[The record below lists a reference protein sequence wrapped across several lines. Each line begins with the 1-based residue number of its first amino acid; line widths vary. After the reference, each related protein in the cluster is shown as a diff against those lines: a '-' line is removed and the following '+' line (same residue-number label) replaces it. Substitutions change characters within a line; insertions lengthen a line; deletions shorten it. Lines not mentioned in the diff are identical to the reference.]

1 VITLKGK
8 LIVWGISLI
17 LGSLILSSAV
27 YAPWTTLGTGYA
39 ITSNVH
45 GIDILPG
52 IPVTVTAGTLD
63 SRVANVTF
71 RWHRP
76 AGSLL
81 PPIPDVT
88 KPVYTNGT
96 MGQWNNGTWALI
108 RYANDTQVP
117 DEIGDWG
124 VQAFFQ
130 DSAGNDRAG
139 LEDVIK
145 IRATSFN
152 VIPEIP
158 LGTIAA
164 SVAMFIAFGLF
175 IIKKKRIPEIV
186 GRVK

>member
-1 VITLKGK
+1 LKARF
-8 LIVWGISLI
+8 IVWVISLI
-17 LGSLILSSAV
+17 LGLLILSSAV

-52 IPVTVTAGTLD
+52 TPVTVTAGTLD
-63 SRVANVTF
+63 SHVVQVTF

-76 AGSLL
+76 AGSIL
-81 PPIPDVT
+81 PPIPDVI

-96 MGQWNNGTWALI
+96 MGQWNNKTWALI
-108 RYANDTQVP
+108 RYANDTKIP

-124 VQAFFQ
+124 VQVFFQ
-130 DSAGNDRAG
+130 DSTGSDRAG

-145 IRATSFN
+145 IKATSFN

-164 SVAMFIAFGLF
+164 AAAMFIALGLF
-175 IIKKKRIPEIV
+175 IINKKRIPRIV
-186 GRVK
+186 HRVVN